1 MQDRRQFYRISDL
14 LVLNYK
20 VVQEETLTEAA
31 QLVERGRLDR
41 NNVHSLLLFMDSRL
55 QGVIS
60 KIGQDDPA
68 AAEALDLLN
77 KKIGLLERM
86 LNATSEYGSKHEALE
101 HEQTQEVN
109 ISAGGLAFTGRNP
122 LAEGAHL
129 ELELALS
136 PAYRFIRCYGR
147 VISCRAGEES
157 SDLFNIAVEFEY
169 IDEEDREFLIQH
181 IFKRQSEELRKRR
194 EQRQAG

>member
-1 MQDRRQFYRISDL
+1 MEDRRQFYRISDL

-20 VVQEETLTEAA
+20 VVQPEALTDAA
-31 QLVERGRLDR
+31 HRIERGRMDR

-55 QGVIS
+55 QGIIG

-68 AAEALDLLN
+68 VAEALDLLN

-86 LNATSEYGSKHEALE
+86 LNATSEYGAKHEELE

-109 ISAGGLAFTGRNP
+109 ISAGGLAFKARNP

-147 VISCRAGEES
+147 VVSCRTCEDRSE
-157 SDLFNIAVEFEY
+157 LFNIAVEFEY
-169 IDEEDREFLIQH
+169 IDDDDREFLVQH
-181 IFKRQSEELRKRR
+181 IFKRQSEDLRKQR
-194 EQRQAG
+194 EERQAG